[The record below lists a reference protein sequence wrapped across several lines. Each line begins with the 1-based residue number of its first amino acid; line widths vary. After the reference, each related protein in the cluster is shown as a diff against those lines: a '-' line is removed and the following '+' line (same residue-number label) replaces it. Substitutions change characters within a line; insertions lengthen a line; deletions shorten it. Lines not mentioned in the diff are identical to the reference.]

1 MKHRR
6 KRWLLIKPRHI
17 KIIIITVSAILVLWA
32 VSSILTATGRESKKQ
47 QAVDAFYQR
56 GMINIGMRADLGAL
70 CTLNEK
76 TGEFEGFE
84 KDVAD
89 ILISRLFEQDIIVN
103 FVEVNSRTKDAMLR
117 RGDIDIALAA
127 SIEKTISGIDYTSPY
142 YADASAFLVSEGQ
155 MSTMEGL
162 NGGVIAIVQNT
173 YQALSG
179 EEEKTTKMDDYLAL
193 LKIGAEVREFASYP
207 EAVSALRA
215 GLVNGVCASEVMLKL
230 FGQKGMVILSERFM
244 PNEYCVGVSETNG
257 VFIEAVDDG
266 LRSMQLDG
274 TLQELIRKWNLT
286 NYEEL
291 DGE

>member
-6 KRWLLIKPRHI
+6 KRWLLINPKYL
-17 KIIIITVSAILVLWA
+17 KIIIIVVSVILIFWAVLAILA
-32 VSSILTATGRESKKQ
+32 ATRQESKKQ
-47 QAVDAFYQR
+47 QAVDAFYER

-70 CTLNEK
+70 STLNEQ

-127 SIEKTISGIDYTSPY
+127 SIEKSISGIDYTSSY
-142 YADASAFLVSEGQ
+142 YADASAFLVPEGY

-173 YQALSG
+173 YQAMSG
-179 EEEKTTKMDDYLAL
+179 EEKDTTKMDDYLAL
-193 LKIGAEVREFASYP
+193 LKIGATVRVYASYP
-207 EAVSALRA
+207 EAVAALRA

-244 PNEYCVGVSETNG
+244 PNEYCVGVSESLG
-257 VFIEAVDDG
+257 AFIEAVDDG

-274 TLQELIRKWNLT
+274 TLDELIRKWNLT

-291 DGE
+291 DR